1 MFRNLIKQNGD
12 LKNSNLLLAAL
23 VLLLVAVG
31 MNVLLSASAMIAI
44 KNTGAP
50 YHYFIRQFFYSL
62 IGLFFMLSASQ
73 IPYVFWRRIAWPLY
87 FFSMLLLILVFIP
100 PFSRS
105 AGGASRWLA
114 LPGFSF
120 QPSDLARFSVLLLLS
135 RVYADKEKVSISLM
149 IATFLILGVS
159 TFLIFKEPDFGTAA
173 HLVVTVLFFLFFT
186 NFSVYVIFSILAIVL
201 PISLYTVLNEP
212 YRLER
217 LRAWLNPEKYRYEE
231 GYQILASYRSYL
243 SGGWNG
249 MGLGES
255 LERHRL
261 IARHTDFIFA
271 RVAEDLGMLGI
282 IAILSIYFIIT
293 FYGFHLILKV
303 KDDFARLLGTSILL
317 LFILQAI
324 FNIAVTMNL
333 LPTTG
338 INLPLFSAGG
348 SSLIVFL
355 LMFGVLLNI
364 TRHSE

>member
-1 MFRNLIKQNGD
+1 MFRNFFNHNMS
-12 LKNSNLLLAAL
+12 LKNSNLVLAAL
-23 VLLLVAVG
+23 VLLLVAIG

-50 YHYFIRQFFYSL
+50 YHYFIRQFFYSF
-62 IGLFFMLSASQ
+62 IGIIFMLTASQ
-73 IPYVFWRRIAWPLY
+73 IPYSFWRRIAWPLY
-87 FFSMLLLILVFIP
+87 FFSVFLLILVFIP

-120 QPSDLARFSVLLLLS
+120 QPSDLARFSVLLVLS
-135 RVYADKEKVSISLM
+135 RIYADKEEISVSLVVTTFFILAISG
-149 IATFLILGVS
+149 T
-159 TFLIFKEPDFGTAA
+159 LIFKEPDFGTAA
-173 HLVVTVLFFLFFT
+173 HLSVTVLFFLFFT
-186 NFSVYVIFSILAIVL
+186 GFSTRIIFSILGLFIPL
-201 PISLYTVLNEP
+201 SIYTVLYEP

-243 SGGWNG
+243 SGGWSG

-282 IAILSIYFIIT
+282 IAILSIYFVIT
-293 FYGFHLILKV
+293 FYGFHLLLKV
-303 KDDFARLLGTSILL
+303 RDDFARLLGTAILL

-324 FNIAVTMNL
+324 FNISVTMNL

-355 LMFGVLLNI
+355 FMFGILLNI
-364 TRHSE
+364 TRHRE